1 MEMVA
6 REKRTAE
13 SDLEMLKDKVK
24 VILKEKLELENNMNM
39 IQKHELTRLNEL
51 EQKFSEVSEQYIK
64 AKEELANLR
73 VTEINLN
80 EQLSSANQGR
90 QNFKEQYLEM
100 REVNKDLKLH
110 FSKLQQRIDELE
122 NRDRD
127 HGYHFQ

>member
-80 EQLSSANQGR
+80 EQLSSANKGR